1 MQDVPPIPTSWEE
14 FLSIKPQL
22 GALPGQYLRHKEDQL
37 FYDLYR
43 QHLSKEDFLAII
55 TQQMLPDRVK
65 LLLNRFPY
73 TNFLQHLPD
82 VAHYCLWSLDG
93 PLSEAKIQ
101 EEIVKKFPTNE
112 WMEVESAPVRK
123 SVPEIWHTHIFINGI
138 KQYEAS
144 P

>member
-1 MQDVPPIPTSWEE
+1 MHDIPPIPKTWEE

-43 QHLSKEDFLAII
+43 QSLPKEAFLAII
-55 TQQMLPDRVK
+55 TQQMQPDRAK

-73 TNFLQHLPD
+73 SNMLQHLPD

-93 PLSEAKIQ
+93 PLSEERIR
-101 EEIVKKFPTNE
+101 EEVVEIFPDNE

-123 SVPEIWHTHIFINGI
+123 SVPEIWHTHIFINGV
-138 KQYEAS
+138 KQYEAF